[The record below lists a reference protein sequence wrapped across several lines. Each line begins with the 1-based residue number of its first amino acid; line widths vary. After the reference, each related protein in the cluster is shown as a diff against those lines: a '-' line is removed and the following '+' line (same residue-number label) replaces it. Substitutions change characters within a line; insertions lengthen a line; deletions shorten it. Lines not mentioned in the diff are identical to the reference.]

1 MTKLN
6 NDYSFFEKCQ
16 IALWLFRT
24 KLLEKRAR
32 LFRFPMV
39 IRGRKYIDFGEQLT
53 TGVGCRFDCFPGNEP
68 STKKL
73 VFGKNVQINDYVHIV
88 AMNKVIIGDNVLMA
102 SHVFISDNSHGCYKG
117 CDNDS
122 NPMVPPTKR
131 EYYTAPISIGNNSWI
146 GEGVIIM
153 PGVTIGEGC
162 VIGAHSVVSRNI
174 PNYSIAV
181 GSPAKIIKQYN
192 FNNKKWEIIKY

>member
-1 MTKLN
+1 MKIN
-6 NDYSFFEKCQ
+6 NKYRFADKIILAIYV
-16 IALWLFRT
+16 LRT
-24 KLLEKRAR
+24 KLIDKHVR
-32 LFRFPMV
+32 LFRFPID
-39 IRGRKYIDFGEQLT
+39 IRGRKYIDFGHRLT
-53 TGVGCRFDCFPGNEP
+53 TGRNCRMDVFKNSKIEKTLIFGN
-68 STKKL
+68 
-73 VFGKNVQINDYVHIV
+73 NVQLNDYVHIV
-88 AMNKVIIGDNVLMA
+88 AMDNITIGDNVLMA

-131 EYYTAPISIGNNSWI
+131 DYYTAPISIGNNSWI

-181 GSPAKIIKQYN
+181 GSPAKVIKK
-192 FNNKKWEIIKY
+192 FDFTENKWIKV